1 MKVEAYLEFAK
12 RAFSR
17 EGTYRTEVFTHIG
30 SIVLRVYL
38 IMVVWSALYRGN
50 GVRQNVPLHS
60 TITYLV
66 LALLIGLI
74 YNVNGAYVVR
84 ERIREGSIAID
95 FMRPISIPWYVFF
108 DTVGQTG
115 FAVLQIIPA
124 LALALLIVHVD
135 APSSIAAF
143 AAFVASVAV
152 GFVVNF
158 FLDMMMA
165 TITFWTMEIFG
176 IQLMVQ
182 FITSLLSGAVVPLY
196 FFPGAL
202 QKVVVALPFA
212 AIYNAPLSIY
222 IGRVHGVEIAQTLAV
237 QVLWA
242 AVFGSMSFLLWRVG
256 ERRVVIQ
263 GG

>member
-1 MKVEAYLEFAK
+1 MNIAAYLEFAK

-38 IMVVWSALYRGN
+38 IMVVWTALYRNN
-50 GVRQNVPLHS
+50 GMQQNMPLHS
-60 TITYLV
+60 TITYLT

-84 ERIREGSIAID
+84 ERIREGDIAID
-95 FMRPISIPWYVFF
+95 FMRPISIPWYVFA
-108 DTVGQTG
+108 DTAGQTG
-115 FAVLQIIPA
+115 FAILQIVPA

-135 APSSIAAF
+135 APASPIAAL
-143 AAFVASVAV
+143 AFVLSIAV

-158 FLDMMMA
+158 FFDMIMA
-165 TITFWTMEIFG
+165 TITFWTMEVFG
-176 IQLMVQ
+176 VQIMFQ
-182 FITSLLSGAVVPLY
+182 FITTMLSGALVPLY
-196 FFPGAL
+196 FFPSAF
-202 QKVVVALPFA
+202 QKVVFALPFA
-212 AIYNAPLSIY
+212 ALYNAPLSIY
-222 IGRVHGVEIAQTLAV
+222 IGRVQGPDVWATIGL
-237 QVLWA
+237 QVVWA
-242 AVFGSMSFLLWRVG
+242 AAFGAFSLLLWRIG

>member
-1 MKVEAYLEFAK
+1 MNVEAYLEFAK

-17 EGTYRTEVFTHIG
+17 EGTYRTEVFTQIG

-38 IMVVWSALYRGN
+38 IMVVWTALYRDN
-50 GVRQNVPLHS
+50 GMRQNMPLHS
-60 TITYLV
+60 TITYLT

-95 FMRPISIPWYVFF
+95 FMRPISIPWYVFA
-108 DTVGQTG
+108 DTLGQTG
-115 FAVLQIIPA
+115 FAILQIVPA

-135 APSSIAAF
+135 GPASPVAF
-143 AAFVASVAV
+143 LAFVASVAV

-196 FFPGAL
+196 FFPGVL
-202 QKVVVALPFA
+202 QKVVLALPFA

-222 IGRVHGVEIAQTLAV
+222 IGRAHGVEIAQTLAV
-237 QVLWA
+237 QALWA
-242 AVFGSMSFLLWRVG
+242 AVFGSLSFVLWRVG